1 MTRIHTARS
10 YNRRQSG
17 ASRRSDFATNPEYHS
32 GGHQRDHVAT
42 KYWKVEISRLGAS
55 DPLFLGTVEA
65 LTWPAALQVGR
76 AKIGES
82 GGVPAGASCNVNPNG
97 TVTIQDARERR
108 RYQILPTA
116 APAPPPGTKKPV
128 PSTHDIPAPMAAPP
142 PPTPPAATNGTSA
155 KKPPPPEPEL
165 VQERRASVPRP
176 TSPPPATVENKLIL
190 LASRDEKPT
199 SSSPLH
205 FRERMYAVPVPLQPG
220 TGEKLATKLLRRV
233 QEEISRERGA
243 KFIRIELFD
252 HIWKTSPDHAPVVRI
267 EWKDWNKSIEIEFPL
282 EEDTRHSEAP
292 RISSVPPPPTEDR
305 LAVAFEACHDLLFLK
320 NRAEA
325 LEFAVHLLEE
335 LVPSEATAAFLLDI
349 NTDEFRVVAAR
360 GTGARARQGQAL
372 PSSSGLLAAASA
384 LAEHA
389 VLVLADAAAD
399 PRYDEQVDGVPGLD
413 VRALLY
419 RPLIHRGRMF
429 GVLQLAN
436 GVARDMFTEA
446 DCEVVDYVTQQL
458 SAFVARGASLPK
470 AATVQR

>member
-1 MTRIHTARS
+1 MTRIHTAGF
-10 YNRRQSG
+10 YNGGQSS
-17 ASRRSDFATNPEYHS
+17 ASRGCDFAVDPGYH
-32 GGHQRDHVAT
+32 GRTHKRDHVAT

-55 DPLFLGTVEA
+55 DPLFLGIVQAT
-65 LTWPAALQVGR
+65 TWPVALQAGR
-76 AKIGES
+76 SKIGES

-108 RYQILPTA
+108 RYQIVPA
-116 APAPPPGTKKPV
+116 EAPASPPGTKKPV
-128 PSTHDIPAPMAAPP
+128 PSTPQMPASVASAPTPPNPTNALPAQSAPP
-142 PPTPPAATNGTSA
+142 PA
-155 KKPPPPEPEL
+155 PEPAR
-165 VQERRASVPRP
+165 QRRSSAPRP

-199 SSSPLH
+199 TSSPIH
-205 FRERMYAVPVPLQPG
+205 FRERMYAVPVPLQAG

-233 QEEISRERGA
+233 QEEIQQERGA

-252 HIWKTSPDHAPVVRI
+252 HIWKRAPDHSPVVRI
-267 EWKDWNKSIEIEFPL
+267 EWKDWNKSIDIEFPL
-282 EEDTRHSEAP
+282 EDETRHSEAP
-292 RISSVPPPPTEDR
+292 RVSSVPPPPTEDR
-305 LAVAFEACHDLLFLK
+305 LAAAFEACHDLLFLK

-325 LEFAVHLLEE
+325 LEFAAHLLEE

-349 NTDEFRVVAAR
+349 NTDEFRLVAAR
-360 GTGARARQGQAL
+360 GTGARERQGRAL
-372 PSSSGLLAAASA
+372 PSSSGLLAAASG

-399 PRYDEQVDGVPGLD
+399 PRYDERIDGVPGLD

-419 RPLIHRGRMF
+419 RPLVHRGRLF

-436 GVARDMFTEA
+436 GVTRDMFTES

-458 SAFVARGASLPK
+458 SAFVARGASLPE
-470 AATVQR
+470 AAAVQR

>member
-1 MTRIHTARS
+1 
-10 YNRRQSG
+10 
-17 ASRRSDFATNPEYHS
+17 
-32 GGHQRDHVAT
+32 VAT

-55 DPLFLGTVEA
+55 DPLFLGTIEA
-65 LTWPAALQVGR
+65 PTWPAALQGGR

-82 GGVPAGASCNVNPNG
+82 GGVPAGATCNVNPNG

-108 RYQILPTA
+108 RYQIVPTA

-128 PSTHDIPAPMAAPP
+128 PSTPEMQAPVAADPA
-142 PPTPPAATNGTSA
+142 PTPPAARNGTSA
-155 KKPPPPEPEL
+155 MRPPTPAPEAL
-165 VQERRASVPRP
+165 RGRRASVPRP
-176 TSPPPATVENKLIL
+176 TSPPPATVEKKLIL

-199 SSSPLH
+199 SSSPIH

-233 QEEISRERGA
+233 QDEISRERGA

-252 HIWKTSPDHAPVVRI
+252 HIWKTSPDHSPVVRI

-282 EEDTRHSEAP
+282 EEDTRQSEAP

-360 GTGARARQGQAL
+360 GTSASARRGQAL

-399 PRYDEQVDGVPGLD
+399 PRYDEHIDGVPGLD

-419 RPLIHRGRMF
+419 RPLVHRGRMF

-458 SAFVARGASLPK
+458 SAFVARGAALPK
-470 AATVQR
+470 TAASQR

>member
-1 MTRIHTARS
+1 
-10 YNRRQSG
+10 
-17 ASRRSDFATNPEYHS
+17 
-32 GGHQRDHVAT
+32 
-42 KYWKVEISRLGAS
+42 RLGAS

-65 LTWPAALQVGR
+65 ATWPAALQAGR

-97 TVTIQDARERR
+97 TVTIQDSLERR
-108 RYQILPTA
+108 RYQIVPAA
-116 APAPPPGTKKPV
+116 APAPPPGTKRPV
-128 PSTHDIPAPMAAPP
+128 PSRPEMQAPVAPAP
-142 PPTPPAATNGTSA
+142 TPATATNGSA
-155 KKPPPPEPEL
+155 
-165 VQERRASVPRP
+165 RVPRP

-199 SSSPLH
+199 ISSPIH

-220 TGEKLATKLLRRV
+220 TGEKLATKLLRRA

-252 HIWKTSPDHAPVVRI
+252 HIWKASPDHSPVVRI

-292 RISSVPPPPTEDR
+292 RVSSVPPPPTEDR

-372 PSSSGLLAAASA
+372 PSSSGLLAAAST

-399 PRYDEQVDGVPGLD
+399 PRYDEHIDGVPGLD

-436 GVARDMFTEA
+436 GVGREMFTES

-458 SAFVARGASLPK
+458 SVFVARGASLPK
-470 AATVQR
+470 AAAAQH

>member
-1 MTRIHTARS
+1 M
-10 YNRRQSG
+10 
-17 ASRRSDFATNPEYHS
+17 
-32 GGHQRDHVAT
+32 AT

-55 DPLFLGTVEA
+55 EPLFLGTVQA
-65 LTWPAALQVGR
+65 LTWPGALQAGR
-76 AKIGES
+76 ANIGES

-108 RYQILPTA
+108 RYQILPV
-116 APAPPPGTKKPV
+116 PAPRAAEGAVDGAATAGKQPRSVSGGPLPLLADPTQDPFPEQARPASPEPMRARP
-128 PSTHDIPAPMAAPP
+128 PST
-142 PPTPPAATNGTSA
+142 
-155 KKPPPPEPEL
+155 
-165 VQERRASVPRP
+165 PRP

-190 LASRDEKPT
+190 LAARDETPT
-199 SSSPLH
+199 RASPIH
-205 FRERMYAVPVPLQPG
+205 FRERMYGVPVPFEAG
-220 TGEKLATKLLRRV
+220 TGEKLATKLLRLA
-233 QEEISRERGA
+233 QEEIQQERGA

-252 HIWKTSPDHAPVVRI
+252 HIWKDAPDHAPVVRV
-267 EWKDWNKSIEIEFPL
+267 EWKDWNKNIAIEFPL
-282 EEDTRHSEAP
+282 EDETRHSEAP

-305 LAVAFEACHDLLFLK
+305 LAAAFEACHDLLFLR

-349 NTDEFRVVAAR
+349 NTDQFRIVAAR

-372 PSSSGLLAAASA
+372 PCSGGILAAASE

-399 PRYDEQVDGVPGLD
+399 PRFNEQIDGVPGLD

-419 RPLIHRGRMF
+419 RPLVHRGRTF

-436 GVARDMFTEA
+436 GAPGGMFTEA
-446 DCEVVDYVTQQL
+446 DCEVVDYITQQL
-458 SAFVARGASLPK
+458 SAFVARGVSLPK
-470 AATVQR
+470 TAAATSNR

>member
-1 MTRIHTARS
+1 M
-10 YNRRQSG
+10 
-17 ASRRSDFATNPEYHS
+17 
-32 GGHQRDHVAT
+32 AT
-42 KYWKVEISRLGAS
+42 KYWKVEISRFGAS
-55 DPLFLGTVEA
+55 DPLFLGSVQA
-65 LTWPAALQVGR
+65 ATWPAALQAAR

-108 RYQILPTA
+108 RYQIIPTE
-116 APAPPPGTKKPV
+116 APA
-128 PSTHDIPAPMAAPP
+128 AAPP
-142 PPTPPAATNGTSA
+142 APNRTSATNGQPLQSTPRPA
-155 KKPPPPEPEL
+155 AEPGR
-165 VQERRASVPRP
+165 ERRSSAPRP

-199 SSSPLH
+199 KSSPIH
-205 FRERMYAVPVPLQPG
+205 FRERMYAVPVPLQAG

-233 QEEISRERGA
+233 QEDIGKEKGA

-252 HIWKTSPDHAPVVRI
+252 HIWKQTPDHAPVVRI

-282 EEDTRHSEAP
+282 EEETRHSEAP
-292 RISSVPPPPTEDR
+292 RTSSVPPPPTEDR
-305 LAVAFEACHDLLFLK
+305 LAAAFEACHDLLFLK

-360 GTGARARQGQAL
+360 GTGARARQGHAL
-372 PSSSGLLAAASA
+372 PSSAGLLSAASQ

-399 PRYDEQVDGVPGLD
+399 PRYDERIDGVPGLD

-419 RPLIHRGRMF
+419 RPLVHRGRLF

-436 GVARDMFTEA
+436 GVARNMFSEA

-470 AATVQR
+470 ASTVRR

>member
-10 YNRRQSG
+10 YNGGWSG
-17 ASRRSDFATNPEYHS
+17 ASRGCDFTVDPGYH
-32 GGHQRDHVAT
+32 GWAHRRNHVAT

-55 DPLFLGTVEA
+55 DPLFLGTVQA
-65 LTWPAALQVGR
+65 PTWPAALQAGR

-97 TVTIQDARERR
+97 TVTIQDGLERR
-108 RYQILPTA
+108 RYQIVPTE
-116 APAPPPGTKKPV
+116 APASPPGTKRPV
-128 PSTHDIPAPMAAPP
+128 PSRPKMPAPVAAAPASTPRAATHGKPSRSAPP
-142 PPTPPAATNGTSA
+142 PA
-155 KKPPPPEPEL
+155 PEP
-165 VQERRASVPRP
+165 VRERPSSAPRP

-199 SSSPLH
+199 SSSPIH
-205 FRERMYAVPVPLQPG
+205 FRERMYAVPVPLQAG

-233 QEEISRERGA
+233 QEEIRQERGA

-252 HIWKTSPDHAPVVRI
+252 HIWKSTPEHAPVVRI
-267 EWKDWNKSIEIEFPL
+267 EWKDWNKSIEIDFPL
-282 EEDTRHSEAP
+282 EDETRHSEAP

-360 GTGARARQGQAL
+360 GTGARARQGQAF
-372 PSSSGLLAAASA
+372 PSSSGLLAAASR

-399 PRYDEQVDGVPGLD
+399 PRYDENIDGVPGLD
-413 VRALLY
+413 VRGLLY
-419 RPLIHRGRMF
+419 RPLVHRGRMF

-436 GVARDMFTEA
+436 GVARDMFSEA

-458 SAFVARGASLPK
+458 SAFVSRGASLPK
-470 AATVQR
+470 AAAVQR

>member
-1 MTRIHTARS
+1 
-10 YNRRQSG
+10 
-17 ASRRSDFATNPEYHS
+17 
-32 GGHQRDHVAT
+32 VAT

-55 DPLFLGTVEA
+55 DPLFLGTVQA
-65 LTWPAALQVGR
+65 ATWPAALQAGR
-76 AKIGES
+76 TKIGES

-108 RYQILPTA
+108 RYQIVPTEEPA
-116 APAPPPGTKKPV
+116 APPGTKKPV
-128 PSTHDIPAPMAAPP
+128 PSSPEMPAPTAAVPA
-142 PPTPPAATNGTSA
+142 PTPRAATNGQSPQST
-155 KKPPPPEPEL
+155 PPPAPEPAR
-165 VQERRASVPRP
+165 ERRSSAPRP
-176 TSPPPATVENKLIL
+176 TGPPPATVENKLIL

-199 SSSPLH
+199 RSSPIH
-205 FRERMYAVPVPLQPG
+205 FRERMYAVPVPLQAG

-233 QEEISRERGA
+233 QDEIRKERGA

-252 HIWKTSPDHAPVVRI
+252 HIWKRTPDHAPVVRI

-282 EEDTRHSEAP
+282 EDETRHSEAP

-305 LAVAFEACHDLLFLK
+305 LALAFEACHDLLFLK

-360 GTGARARQGQAL
+360 GTGARARHGQAL
-372 PSSSGLLAAASA
+372 PSSAGLLAAASG

-399 PRYDEQVDGVPGLD
+399 PRYDENIDGVPGLD

-419 RPLIHRGRMF
+419 RPLVHRGRMF

-436 GVARDMFTEA
+436 GVARNMFSEA
-446 DCEVVDYVTQQL
+446 DCEVVDYVTQQV

-470 AATVQR
+470 AAAVQR

>member
-1 MTRIHTARS
+1 M
-10 YNRRQSG
+10 
-17 ASRRSDFATNPEYHS
+17 
-32 GGHQRDHVAT
+32 AT

-55 DPLFLGTVEA
+55 DPLFLGTVQA
-65 LTWPAALQVGR
+65 ATWPAALQAAR
-76 AKIGES
+76 AKIGEP

-108 RYQILPTA
+108 RYQILPTEEPVA
-116 APAPPPGTKKPV
+116 PPGTKKPV
-128 PSTHDIPAPMAAPP
+128 PSRPQMPVPRSAVPT
-142 PPTPPAATNGTSA
+142 PTPPSATNGMPSQST
-155 KKPPPPEPEL
+155 PPPAPEPARD
-165 VQERRASVPRP
+165 RRASAPRP

-199 SSSPLH
+199 SSSPIH
-205 FRERMYAVPVPLQPG
+205 FRERMYAVPVPLQAG

-233 QEEISRERGA
+233 QEEIRKERGA

-252 HIWKTSPDHAPVVRI
+252 HIWKRTPDHAPVVRI

-282 EEDTRHSEAP
+282 EDETRHSEAP

-360 GTGARARQGQAL
+360 GTGARARRGQAV
-372 PSSSGLLAAASA
+372 PSSSGLLAAASG

-399 PRYDEQVDGVPGLD
+399 PRYDETIDGVPGLD

-419 RPLIHRGRMF
+419 RPLVHRGRMF

-436 GVARDMFTEA
+436 GITRDMFSEA
-446 DCEVVDYVTQQL
+446 DCEVVDYVTQQV

-470 AATVQR
+470 AAAVQR

>member
-1 MTRIHTARS
+1 M
-10 YNRRQSG
+10 
-17 ASRRSDFATNPEYHS
+17 
-32 GGHQRDHVAT
+32 AT
-42 KYWKVEISRLGAS
+42 KNWKVEISRFGAS
-55 DPLFLGTVEA
+55 DPLFLGTVNA
-65 LTWPAALQVGR
+65 ASWPAALQAGR

-108 RYQILPTA
+108 RYQIV
-116 APAPPPGTKKPV
+116 PAEVPASPPGTKKPV
-128 PSTHDIPAPMAAPP
+128 PSTPQMPPPVLARPRAPAPTNGRPTQSAPP
-142 PPTPPAATNGTSA
+142 PA
-155 KKPPPPEPEL
+155 PEPAR
-165 VQERRASVPRP
+165 QRRASAPRP

-205 FRERMYAVPVPLQPG
+205 FRERMYAVPVPLQAG

-233 QEEISRERGA
+233 QDEIQRERGA

-252 HIWKTSPDHAPVVRI
+252 HIWKRTPDHAPVVRI
-267 EWKDWNKSIEIEFPL
+267 EWKDWNKSIDIEFPL
-282 EEDTRHSEAP
+282 EDESRHSEAP
-292 RISSVPPPPTEDR
+292 RVSSVPPPPTEDR
-305 LAVAFEACHDLLFLK
+305 LAAAFEACHDLLFLQ

-325 LEFAVHLLEE
+325 LEFAVRLLEE

-349 NTDEFRVVAAR
+349 NTDEFRLVAAR
-360 GTGARARQGQAL
+360 GTGATERHGQAL
-372 PSSSGLLAAASA
+372 PSSAGLLSAASG

-399 PRYDEQVDGVPGLD
+399 PRYDERIDGVPGLD

-419 RPLIHRGRMF
+419 RPLVHRGRLF

-436 GVARDMFTEA
+436 GVTRSMFTES

-470 AATVQR
+470 TAAVQR

>member
-1 MTRIHTARS
+1 
-10 YNRRQSG
+10 
-17 ASRRSDFATNPEYHS
+17 
-32 GGHQRDHVAT
+32 VAT

-65 LTWPAALQVGR
+65 ATWPAALQAGR

-97 TVTIQDARERR
+97 TVTIQDSLERR
-108 RYQILPTA
+108 RYQIVPAA
-116 APAPPPGTKKPV
+116 APAPPPGTKRPV
-128 PSTHDIPAPMAAPP
+128 PSRPEMQAPVAPAP
-142 PPTPPAATNGTSA
+142 TPATATNGSA
-155 KKPPPPEPEL
+155 RKSTPPPSPEA
-165 VQERRASVPRP
+165 VRQRRSSVPRP

-199 SSSPLH
+199 ISSPIH

-220 TGEKLATKLLRRV
+220 TGEKLATKLLRRA
-233 QEEISRERGA
+233 QEELSRERGA

-252 HIWKTSPDHAPVVRI
+252 HIWKASPDHSPVVRI

-292 RISSVPPPPTEDR
+292 RVSSVPPPPTEDR

-372 PSSSGLLAAASA
+372 RSSSGLLAAAST

-399 PRYDEQVDGVPGLD
+399 PRYDEHIDGVPGLD

-436 GVARDMFTEA
+436 GVGREMFTES

-458 SAFVARGASLPK
+458 SVFVARGAALPK
-470 AATVQR
+470 AAAVQH

>member
-1 MTRIHTARS
+1 M
-10 YNRRQSG
+10 
-17 ASRRSDFATNPEYHS
+17 
-32 GGHQRDHVAT
+32 AT

-55 DPLFLGTVEA
+55 DPLFLGTIEA
-65 LTWPAALQVGR
+65 PSWPAALQAGR

-82 GGVPAGASCNVNPNG
+82 GGVPAGASCNVKPNG
-97 TVTIQDARERR
+97 TVTIQDGRERR
-108 RYQILPTA
+108 RYQIIPTE
-116 APAPPPGTKKPV
+116 APAAPPGTKRPV
-128 PSTHDIPAPMAAPP
+128 PSQPEMPAAVAAPP
-142 PPTPPAATNGTSA
+142 PAPVMNAFAEANGRPPRST
-155 KKPPPPEPEL
+155 
-165 VQERRASVPRP
+165 PRP

-199 SSSPLH
+199 SSSPIH
-205 FRERMYAVPVPLQPG
+205 FRERMYAVPVPLQAG

-233 QEEISRERGA
+233 QEEIRDERGA

-252 HIWKTSPDHAPVVRI
+252 HIWQRTPEHAPVVRI
-267 EWKDWNKSIEIEFPL
+267 EWKDWNKSIEIDFPL
-282 EEDTRHSEAP
+282 EDETRHSDLP
-292 RISSVPPPPTEDR
+292 RVSSVPPPPTEDR
-305 LAVAFEACHDLLFLK
+305 LGVAFEACHDLLFLK

-360 GTGARARQGQAL
+360 GVGATARKGQAV
-372 PSSSGLLAAASA
+372 PSGTGLLAAASG

-399 PRYDEQVDGVPGLD
+399 PRYDENIDGVPGLD
-413 VRALLY
+413 VRGILY
-419 RPLIHRGRMF
+419 RPLVHRGRLF

-436 GVARDMFTEA
+436 GVARNLFSEA

-458 SAFVARGASLPK
+458 SAFVARGTSMPK
-470 AATVQR
+470 TSVVRR

>member
-1 MTRIHTARS
+1 M
-10 YNRRQSG
+10 
-17 ASRRSDFATNPEYHS
+17 
-32 GGHQRDHVAT
+32 AT

-65 LTWPAALQVGR
+65 ASWPAALQLGR

-108 RYQILPTA
+108 RYQIVPAAAPAAPPGTKRPVPSRPEIPAPVAA
-116 APAPPPGTKKPV
+116 APAPKPAV
-128 PSTHDIPAPMAAPP
+128 
-142 PPTPPAATNGTSA
+142 ATNGAPRQST
-155 KKPPPPEPEL
+155 PPPSPEA
-165 VQERRASVPRP
+165 VRQRRSSAPRP

-190 LASRDEKPT
+190 LTSRDEKPT
-199 SSSPLH
+199 GSSPIH

-233 QEEISRERGA
+233 QDEISKERGA

-252 HIWKTSPDHAPVVRI
+252 HIWKSTPEHAPVVRI
-267 EWKDWNKSIEIEFPL
+267 EWKDWNKSIEIDFPL
-282 EEDTRHSEAP
+282 EEETRDSEAP
-292 RISSVPPPPTEDR
+292 RVSSVPPPPTEDR

-360 GTGARARQGQAL
+360 GTGARGRQGQAL
-372 PSSSGLLAAASA
+372 PSSSGLLAAASG

-399 PRYDEQVDGVPGLD
+399 PRYDERIDGVPGLD

-419 RPLIHRGRMF
+419 RPLVHRGRMF

-436 GVARDMFTEA
+436 GVARKMFTES

-458 SAFVARGASLPK
+458 SAFVARGASMPK
-470 AATVQR
+470 TAAAVQSRR

>member
-1 MTRIHTARS
+1 M
-10 YNRRQSG
+10 
-17 ASRRSDFATNPEYHS
+17 
-32 GGHQRDHVAT
+32 AT

-55 DPLFLGTVEA
+55 DPLFLGTIQA
-65 LTWPAALQVGR
+65 ATWPAALQAGR

-97 TVTIQDARERR
+97 TVTIQDGRERR
-108 RYQILPTA
+108 RYQLVPA
-116 APAPPPGTKKPV
+116 EAPA
-128 PSTHDIPAPMAAPP
+128 S
-142 PPTPPAATNGTSA
+142 PPAAKNPVASVPPVLASVAAAPTPAAPTNGRPAQST
-155 KKPPPPEPEL
+155 PPPAPEPAR
-165 VQERRASVPRP
+165 QGRSSAPRP

-199 SSSPLH
+199 SSSPIH
-205 FRERMYAVPVPLQPG
+205 FRERMYAVPVPLQAG

-233 QEEISRERGA
+233 QEEIQKERGA

-252 HIWKTSPDHAPVVRI
+252 HIWKRTPDHSPVVRI
-267 EWKDWNKSIEIEFPL
+267 EWKDWNKSIDIEFPL
-282 EEDTRHSEAP
+282 EDETRHSEAP
-292 RISSVPPPPTEDR
+292 RVSSVPPPPTEDR
-305 LAVAFEACHDLLFLK
+305 LGAAFEACHDLLFLK

-335 LVPSEATAAFLLDI
+335 LVPCEATAAFLLDI
-349 NTDEFRVVAAR
+349 NTDEFRLVAAR
-360 GTGARARQGQAL
+360 GAGARERQGRAL
-372 PSSSGLLAAASA
+372 PSSAGLLAAASG
-384 LAEHA
+384 LTEHA

-399 PRYDEQVDGVPGLD
+399 PRYDERVDGVPGLD

-419 RPLIHRGRMF
+419 RPLVHRGRLF

-436 GVARDMFTEA
+436 GVTRDMFTES

-470 AATVQR
+470 TAAVQR

>member
-1 MTRIHTARS
+1 
-10 YNRRQSG
+10 
-17 ASRRSDFATNPEYHS
+17 
-32 GGHQRDHVAT
+32 VAT

-55 DPLFLGTVEA
+55 DPLFLGTIEA
-65 LTWPAALQVGR
+65 PTWPAALQGGR

-108 RYQILPTA
+108 RYQIVPTA

-128 PSTHDIPAPMAAPP
+128 PSTPEMQAPVAADPA
-142 PPTPPAATNGTSA
+142 PTPPAARNGTSA
-155 KKPPPPEPEL
+155 MRPPTPAPEAL
-165 VQERRASVPRP
+165 RGRRASVPRP
-176 TSPPPATVENKLIL
+176 TSPPPATVEKKLIL

-199 SSSPLH
+199 SSSPIH

-233 QEEISRERGA
+233 QDEISRERGA

-252 HIWKTSPDHAPVVRI
+252 HIWKTSPDHSPVVRI

-282 EEDTRHSEAP
+282 EEDTRQSEAP

-360 GTGARARQGQAL
+360 GTSASARRGQAL

-399 PRYDEQVDGVPGLD
+399 PRYDEHIDGVPGLD

-419 RPLIHRGRMF
+419 RPLVHRGRMF

-458 SAFVARGASLPK
+458 SAFVARGAALPK
-470 AATVQR
+470 TAASQR

>member
-1 MTRIHTARS
+1 M
-10 YNRRQSG
+10 
-17 ASRRSDFATNPEYHS
+17 
-32 GGHQRDHVAT
+32 AT
-42 KYWKVEISRLGAS
+42 KYWKVEISGLGAS
-55 DPLFLGTVEA
+55 DPLFLGTVQA
-65 LTWPAALQVGR
+65 TTWPAALQAGR
-76 AKIGES
+76 AQIGES

-108 RYQILPTA
+108 RYQIV
-116 APAPPPGTKKPV
+116 PAKTPASPPVAKKPV
-128 PSTHDIPAPMAAPP
+128 PSTTKLPAPMAAAATSPYLFSRIPEVLFKSDPP
-142 PPTPPAATNGTSA
+142 PAPQPAR
-155 KKPPPPEPEL
+155 
-165 VQERRASVPRP
+165 QRRSSVPRP

-199 SSSPLH
+199 SSSPIH
-205 FRERMYAVPVPLQPG
+205 FRERMYAVPVPLQAG

-233 QEEISRERGA
+233 QEEIHEERGA

-252 HIWKTSPDHAPVVRI
+252 HIWKRTPDHSPVVRI
-267 EWKDWNKSIEIEFPL
+267 EWKDWNKSIDIEFPL
-282 EEDTRHSEAP
+282 EDETRHSEAP

-305 LAVAFEACHDLLFLK
+305 LAAAFEACHDLLFLK

-335 LVPSEATAAFLLDI
+335 LVPSEAAAAFLLDI
-349 NTDEFRVVAAR
+349 NTDEFRLVAAR
-360 GTGARARQGQAL
+360 GAGARERQGRAL
-372 PSSSGLLAAASA
+372 PSSAGLLAAASG

-399 PRYDEQVDGVPGLD
+399 PRYDERIDGVPGLD

-419 RPLIHRGRMF
+419 RPLVHRGRLF

-436 GVARDMFTEA
+436 GVTREMFTES

-458 SAFVARGASLPK
+458 SAFVARGASLPET
-470 AATVQR
+470 AAVQR